1 MPLLLT
7 DATCADP
14 ESFARGGPTLTTFVF
29 DEGKENP
36 KSTSKKR
43 AIIGSQ
49 AERWIGSFVIFRG
62 SRQVLVRN
70 SIRNTV
76 FL

>member
-7 DATCADP
+7 NTTCADP
-14 ESFARGGPTLTTFVF
+14 ESFARGGPTLTMFVF
-29 DEGKENP
+29 DEGERE
-36 KSTSKKR
+36 SKKHLKR

-70 SIRNTV
+70 SMRNAV